1 MNKIK
6 NAIIING
13 VTYELVKHGHWDI
26 CGQCDLLNLCMEQ
39 RRIFCN
45 IFPLPD
51 KIQYH
56 FKKVDAKYEYTKER
70 KEIEIPLK
78 D

>member
-1 MNKIK
+1 MANIK
-6 NAIIING
+6 NAIIIDG

-26 CGQCDLLNLCMEQ
+26 CGQCDLLNQCMEQ

-45 IFPLPD
+45 LFPLPD

-56 FKKVDAKYEYTKER
+56 FKKVNADCEHAEENNDNKS
-70 KEIEIPLK
+70 
-78 D
+78 